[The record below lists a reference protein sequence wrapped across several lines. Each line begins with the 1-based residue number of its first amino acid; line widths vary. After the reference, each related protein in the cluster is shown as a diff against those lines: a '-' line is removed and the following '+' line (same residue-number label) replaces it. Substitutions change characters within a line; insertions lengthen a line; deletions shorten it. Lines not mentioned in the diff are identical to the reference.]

1 MQFLQAT
8 LKFRKFFTPWDMMY
22 ACRLMTFISDGVY
35 LCNKCI
41 HSGISGLIF
50 IQQGDAVNILVSKEY
65 SSGKIISLN
74 E

>member
-1 MQFLQAT
+1 
-8 LKFRKFFTPWDMMY
+8 MMY
-22 ACRLMTFISDGVY
+22 ACRLKTFISDGVY